1 MTAASLAVAGLDPA
15 GLYQDAPTILT
26 GLAAALGLTLSPLFR
41 KRRTILLAQ
50 LAAGICFAAH
60 YACLDITAA
69 AATNAL
75 GLVQVLAALF
85 AARSATMNRL
95 GHVLICLMVLLSLW
109 FWQGP
114 ISALSVT
121 ATALIA
127 LARMQSDELRLRLL
141 LLVGSGFWTIH
152 DFVGEAWILLA
163 ADVGVLLSGVA
174 VLFPRLVRVIVER
187 RRPAPAPRPSV
198 TGRENHGLPGKR
210 IAPTAA
216 TSRGAPSLYQGA
228 PTRIRSSEPMKG
240 RIAAYRPSVL
250 PRAARE
256 RPGSSADHAFGGG
269 VTGRAPRIGPYY
281 NGRHNARNNART
293 LA

>member
-141 LLVGSGFWTIH
+141 LLAGSGFWTIH
-152 DFVGEAWILLA
+152 DFLGEAWILLA

-187 RRPAPAPRPSV
+187 RRPAPASPSKRDGSREPRPARQAHCADRRDV
-198 TGRENHGLPGKR
+198 E
-210 IAPTAA
+210 
-216 TSRGAPSLYQGA
+216 RGAFPVPRRADRNPQQRA
-228 PTRIRSSEPMKG
+228 HERSHC
-240 RIAAYRPSVL
+240 RL
-250 PRAARE
+250 
-256 RPGSSADHAFGGG
+256 
-269 VTGRAPRIGPYY
+269 
-281 NGRHNARNNART
+281 
-293 LA
+293 

>member
-41 KRRTILLAQ
+41 RRRTILLAQ

-127 LARMQSDELRLRLL
+127 LARMQTDELRLRLFL
-141 LLVGSGFWTIH
+141 LAGSGFWTIH
-152 DFVGEAWILLA
+152 DFLGEAWILLA
-163 ADVGVLLSGVA
+163 ADIGVLLSGVA
-174 VLFPRLVRVIVER
+174 VLFPRLVPRLIGVSAER
-187 RRPAPAPRPSV
+187 RRPSPAPHPGV
-198 TGRENHGLPGKR
+198 TGRGNHGRPGKR

-216 TSRGAPSLYQGA
+216 TSRGAPSLYQGV
-228 PTRIRSSEPMKG
+228 PTRTRGSEPMKG
-240 RIAAYRPSVL
+240 RIAAYRPSAV
-250 PRAARE
+250 PRAAWR
-256 RPGSSADHAFGGG
+256 RAGGPAA
-269 VTGRAPRIGPYY
+269 APTTPSV
-281 NGRHNARNNART
+281 A
-293 LA
+293 